1 MRRVVHAQALHT
13 RPSPRL
19 STGLLS
25 VVVDGGVA
33 GGDGSRFLARAITC
47 ASSASTVIC
56 ARNTRVRGRH
66 VRRAVP
72 QLWRESYSQN
82 HQVGGAPC
90 MIVAFRASPRRW
102 TLLLPSGAPIWGQA
116 APSSGGSWRLKGRSA
131 HGQLQGSR
139 PQCGHLAGRQL
150 SPRCPRGGRG
160 HLHPDQLCGGRER
173 GPPISGAL
181 RRCRSPPRSASTP
194 RSSAPANC
202 AATARFSRCL
212 SVAEIRARFTLCG
225 CSQAVGR
232 SGAVL
237 HQRARPP
244 TCRERGR
251 DQESVSASSSQRRC

>member
-1 MRRVVHAQALHT
+1 
-13 RPSPRL
+13 
-19 STGLLS
+19 
-25 VVVDGGVA
+25 
-33 GGDGSRFLARAITC
+33 
-47 ASSASTVIC
+47 
-56 ARNTRVRGRH
+56 
-66 VRRAVP
+66 
-72 QLWRESYSQN
+72 
-82 HQVGGAPC
+82 

-116 APSSGGSWRLKGRSA
+116 APSSGGSWRLKGRST

-150 SPRCPRGGRG
+150 SPRCPHGGRG

-181 RRCRSPPRSASTP
+181 RRCRSPPSSASTP

-244 TCRERGR
+244 TCRERGTR
-251 DQESVSASSSQRRC
+251 PRKRLGLLEPTAVLTSNLSSFGRSKVRGGGGVVGARLPAVRASESHRALHSVSPLKSARHGLLPSGGPTPLRELHGVRSATLATPH

>member
-1 MRRVVHAQALHT
+1 
-13 RPSPRL
+13 
-19 STGLLS
+19 
-25 VVVDGGVA
+25 
-33 GGDGSRFLARAITC
+33 
-47 ASSASTVIC
+47 
-56 ARNTRVRGRH
+56 
-66 VRRAVP
+66 
-72 QLWRESYSQN
+72 
-82 HQVGGAPC
+82 

-116 APSSGGSWRLKGRSA
+116 APSSGGSWRLKGRST

-244 TCRERGR
+244 TCRERGTR
-251 DQESVSASSSQRRC
+251 PRKRLGLLEPTAVLTSNLSSFGRSKVRGGGGINQWPSLEKENEHEQGSAKRRRKQRRVNLHCGGPRRAPRP

>member
-1 MRRVVHAQALHT
+1 
-13 RPSPRL
+13 
-19 STGLLS
+19 
-25 VVVDGGVA
+25 
-33 GGDGSRFLARAITC
+33 
-47 ASSASTVIC
+47 
-56 ARNTRVRGRH
+56 
-66 VRRAVP
+66 
-72 QLWRESYSQN
+72 
-82 HQVGGAPC
+82 